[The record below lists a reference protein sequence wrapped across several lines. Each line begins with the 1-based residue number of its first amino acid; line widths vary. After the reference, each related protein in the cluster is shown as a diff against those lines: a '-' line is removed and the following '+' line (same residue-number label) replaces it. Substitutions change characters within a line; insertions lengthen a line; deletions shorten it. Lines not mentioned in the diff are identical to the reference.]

1 MPIQGD
7 LESLINAELR
17 ELRVRLTDTS
27 DPVETAVFT
36 ICLGEF
42 CHELLTRLT
51 ASGNTTIEH
60 GKTFFSK
67 LANTVGA
74 HPRVPAND
82 VGPALA
88 RRFLEAHRSRKT
100 S

>member
-1 MPIQGD
+1 MSLQVD
-7 LESLINAELR
+7 LEGLIISELR

-27 DPVETAVFT
+27 NPVETAILT
-36 ICLGEF
+36 MCLGEF
-42 CHELLTRLT
+42 CHELFTRLT

-60 GKTFFSK
+60 GKAFFSK

-82 VGPALA
+82 VGPQFT
-88 RRFLEAHRSRKT
+88 RQFLEAQKSP
-100 S
+100 